1 MGDDNDSDVGDD
13 DDDKAEDVINDNDLE
28 DMGEETSEE
37 DRDAQLRD
45 PDQIGMIRLSRGL
58 LNLSKITLGKLFRMT
73 TL

>member
-37 DRDAQLRD
+37 DRDAELRD
-45 PDQIGMIRLSRGL
+45 LDQILESFKEKVRS
-58 LNLSKITLGKLFRMT
+58 NWNDKIFKRAN
-73 TL
+73 